1 MHGLATRVTINRSGY
16 RIGVLACLLLLS
28 VGCQPFQF
36 NRVKLE
42 PTPVVFQETPGQ
54 NDLMRL
60 VNQRSQSVKELQAQV
75 SVSMTG
81 IPTRLNGNLTVQRP
95 RNLRL
100 KISPLG
106 MDSIGADV
114 GSNAEQFWVW
124 VKSPGVGGDSMLL
137 HARHEEFAQSPNAN
151 QLPLDPQ
158 WLFDS
163 LGLVTF
169 DSRKSYHGPSVQ
181 DGRLVVRETEMRP
194 SGPQT
199 SQMIFDPKT
208 GVLLQKALY
217 DANGQRVGYC
227 TLSQHEYIPAVGA
240 AIPTHIKIC
249 MNAGP
254 GNESTVEIQ
263 LSNIQ
268 INGLYVDPASA
279 WQMPNPLGVRKV
291 DLARTIL
298 QPSQMMVQPVNYEA
312 AEPASSSQFN
322 EYLPFRGALLN
333 KFSGR

>member
-1 MHGLATRVTINRSGY
+1 MHGLAIRVTINQ
-16 RIGVLACLLLLS
+16 RIRRICVLVCLVFLS
-28 VGCQPFQF
+28 VGCQPLQF

-42 PTPVVFQETPGQ
+42 PTPVVFQDTPAQ
-54 NDLMRL
+54 NDLMQL

-81 IPTRLNGNLTVQRP
+81 IPTRLNGNLTIQRP

-124 VKSPGVGGDSMLL
+124 IKSAGVGGDSMLL
-137 HARHEEFAQSPNAN
+137 HARHDEFARSPNAN

-169 DSRKSYHGPSVQ
+169 DPGKSYHGPSVQ
-181 DGRLVVRETEMRP
+181 DGRLVIRETEMRP
-194 SGPQT
+194 AGPQT
-199 SQMIFDPKT
+199 SQLIFDPKT

-217 DANGQRVGYC
+217 GAQGQRIGYC

-240 AIPTHIKIC
+240 AVPTHVKIC
-249 MNAGP
+249 LNAGA

-279 WQMPNPLGVRKV
+279 WQMPNPIGVRKV
-291 DLARTIL
+291 DLARTVL
-298 QPSQMMVQPVNYEA
+298 QPSQMMVQPVNYE
-312 AEPASSSQFN
+312 ETQPVSSSQFN
-322 EYLPFRGALLN
+322 DYLPFRGALLN